1 MSDQLDKIG
10 KLLAHAE
17 QVGGDE
23 QRTAYAMADSMLDEH
38 FAAKRI
44 NRIESAAV
52 ETIDRAA
59 VLKNF
64 RAVLSMAEGSG
75 RLSNVGRR
83 LLNLLRSA
91 PASPERK
98 FTTPNS
104 CAFFAWHRD
113 NDTEIRE
120 LIAQL

>member
-1 MSDQLDKIG
+1 MSDELDKIG

-17 QVGGDE
+17 QVSGDE
-23 QRTAYAMADSMLDEH
+23 KRTAYALADSMLDEH
-38 FAAKRI
+38 FAAKRLQ
-44 NRIESAAV
+44 RIESAAA

-59 VLKNF
+59 VRKNF

-75 RLSNVGRR
+75 RLSNAGRR

-113 NDTEIRE
+113 NNEKIRE